1 MYTAILPII
10 IFKNQRQPKYLSYSI
25 TTLFYEAIKKNQ
37 ATTSKST
44 KKISNVTIGKV
55 FFF

>member
-10 IFKNQRQPKYLSYSI
+10 IFKTQRQPKYLSYSI

-37 ATTSKST
+37 ADNIKAYQ
-44 KKISNVTIGKV
+44 KNK
-55 FFF
+55 